1 MKNYTKIF
9 CFSALDA
16 KTIIAA
22 KPLLIGFN
30 KVEELIRVYDET
42 RYLVLFGPEKY
53 DAIHNKTK

>member
-16 KTIIAA
+16 KKIIAA
-22 KPLLIGFN
+22 KPILIRFN
-30 KVEELIRVYDET
+30 EVEELIRVYDET
-42 RYLVLFGPEKY
+42 RYLVLLGPEKY